1 MNFVVE
7 AVVRINRLFPRPNV
21 GGRES
26 DDAYSEWEYE
36 VGRTVFE
43 KHFGAAR
50 LSGARL
56 LDVGCG
62 MGGKTAW
69 YAESGATRVVGVDLE
84 RRHVVQSARFAH
96 RRGVASRLSLV
107 QADAMR
113 LPFADASFSVL
124 TANDSMEHFADPA
137 AALREFGRVLCPGGR
152 LYLYFT
158 PWRSPLGSHLYDHV
172 KIPWCQLLL
181 PKAVL
186 YPTLERAV
194 RDEECGRGGA
204 DAEARASRRYR
215 EIVDYYE
222 NCVNHITIR
231 RFHRI
236 VAAEAAF
243 RCLDVHYVVPKFR
256 FLQPLLR
263 LPGLREYLSGLVF
276 ADLERTEA

>member
-1 MNFVVE
+1 MNLVVE
-7 AVVRINRLFPRPNV
+7 AVVRINRLMPRPNV

-36 VGRTVFE
+36 VGRRVFE
-43 KHFGAAR
+43 EHFGAER
-50 LSGARL
+50 LSGVRL

-62 MGGKTAW
+62 MGGKTVW
-69 YAESGATRVVGVDLE
+69 YAESGAARVVGVDLE
-84 RRHVVQSARFAH
+84 RRHVVQSARFA
-96 RRGVASRLSLV
+96 RARGVAPRVALL
-107 QADAMR
+107 QGNAMR
-113 LPFADASFSVL
+113 LPFADATFSVL

-137 AALREFGRVLCPGGR
+137 AALRELGRVLRPGGR

-181 PKAVL
+181 PKPLL
-186 YPTLERAV
+186 YSTLESAV
-194 RDEECGRGGA
+194 RDEERQRGGA
-204 DAEARASRRYR
+204 DAEARASSRYR

-222 NCVNHITIR
+222 NCVNHITVR
-231 RFHRI
+231 RFHEI
-236 VAAEAAF
+236 VAAEPAF

-276 ADLERTEA
+276 ADLERA